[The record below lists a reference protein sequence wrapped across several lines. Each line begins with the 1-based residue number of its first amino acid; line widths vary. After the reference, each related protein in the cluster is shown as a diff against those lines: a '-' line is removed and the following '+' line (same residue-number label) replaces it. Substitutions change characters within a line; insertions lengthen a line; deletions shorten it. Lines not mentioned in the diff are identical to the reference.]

1 MATIQKKSKNVAGF
15 LALLSSPARNTLI
28 YSGITTL
35 EKLSTYTE
43 AEILKLHGIG
53 PASLPTL
60 RKSLAEKGLSFATKP
75 Q

>member
-1 MATIQKKSKNVAGF
+1 MTTTQKKSKNIAGF

-35 EKLSTYTE
+35 EKLSTYRE